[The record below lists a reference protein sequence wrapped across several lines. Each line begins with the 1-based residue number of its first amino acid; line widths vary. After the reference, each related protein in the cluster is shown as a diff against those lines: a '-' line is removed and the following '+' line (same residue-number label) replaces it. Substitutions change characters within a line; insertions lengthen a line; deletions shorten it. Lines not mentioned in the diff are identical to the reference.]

1 MIFNSLY
8 QAKKKISAGSFGTVY
23 LGENI
28 QTSEQV
34 AIKVGEKQRTFS
46 QFFIIKKNE
55 DDILSVLREATINY
69 LFF

>member
-1 MIFNSLY
+1 MLFNSLY

-34 AIKVGEKQRTFS
+34 AIKVEKNNVLFPS
-46 QFFIIKKNE
+46 FFIIKKNE
-55 DDILSVLREATINY
+55 DDILSVLREATI
-69 LFF
+69 L